1 MRSFNEVNGS
11 AIHAPFIICQE
22 RRIHHD
28 RRKRERKI
36 LAHFLVDRV
45 VVIFLLKRIKLF
57 MPPVHLL
64 VIEVPYARCNIVRFH
79 SSGNE
84 LPLIDNEVRV
94 VIVEVIEMIVNDL
107 PIELSD
113 CVVIR

>member
-1 MRSFNEVNGS
+1 MIKLKKPLKKSDSHVTKEFS
-11 AIHAPFIICQE
+11 Q
-22 RRIHHD
+22 
-28 RRKRERKI
+28 
-36 LAHFLVDRV
+36 V
-45 VVIFLLKRIKLF
+45 VKRIKLF